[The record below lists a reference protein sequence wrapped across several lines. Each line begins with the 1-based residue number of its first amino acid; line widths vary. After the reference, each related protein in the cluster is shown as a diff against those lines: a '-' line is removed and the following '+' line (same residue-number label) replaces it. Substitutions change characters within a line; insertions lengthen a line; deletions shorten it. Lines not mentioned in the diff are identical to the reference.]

1 MVTSMGL
8 ANQLPDD
15 GQFRSWAIGD
25 EELGDFSTNDARSG
39 YIRIVSEGMV
49 DGRTHQEFGQGYL

>member
-1 MVTSMGL
+1 MGL

-25 EELGDFSTNDARSG
+25 EELGDIRTNDARSG
-39 YIRIVSEGMV
+39 YICIVSEGMV
-49 DGRTHQEFGQGYL
+49 DGRTDQEFGQGYL